1 MPTLPPLVT
10 PLDMA
15 AYGYEQ
21 VSDAILARASAR
33 VRRFLRQ
40 QITAGS
46 SVIVVQGPGPWLL
59 PQRPVNVVTSVVNR
73 QGNPVAWELI
83 GPRLQAAECA
93 PLTVGYTH
101 GWPIEELP
109 DDLTELVCAI
119 AARLAQTPSTVGAG
133 ARTEQAGGESV
144 TWGVEAFSAGSG
156 LTPAEEGSLRHIY
169 PTLPST
175 IYLI

>member
-10 PLDMA
+10 PLDMI

-59 PQRPVNVVTSVVNR
+59 PQRPVDAITSVIDR
-73 QGNPVAWELI
+73 DGNPVGWELI
-83 GPRLQAAECA
+83 GPRLRAARCA
-93 PLTVGYTH
+93 PLTVTYTH
-101 GWPIEELP
+101 GWPVEALP

-156 LTPAEEGSLRHIY
+156 LTPAERNSLRHIY
-169 PTLPST
+169 PYQPST
-175 IYLI
+175 TYLI